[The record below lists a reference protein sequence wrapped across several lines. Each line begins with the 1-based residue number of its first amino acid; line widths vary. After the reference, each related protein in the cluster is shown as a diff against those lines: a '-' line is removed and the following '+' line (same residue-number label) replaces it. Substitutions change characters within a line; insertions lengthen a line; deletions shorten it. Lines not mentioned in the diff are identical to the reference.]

1 MLSKSMAQTRQK
13 ENAMVAGAVLIV
25 GCGPA
30 GLTAAREFLRGG
42 TGCRL
47 VDKQP
52 AHQSS
57 TRAPTADEFASAAS
71 FVKMGRA

>member
-1 MLSKSMAQTRQK
+1 
-13 ENAMVAGAVLIV
+13 MVAVAVLIV

-30 GLTAAREFLRGG
+30 GLTAARELLRRGI
-42 TGCRL
+42 GCRL
-47 VDKQP
+47 ADKRP
-52 AHQSS
+52 ALQSS